1 MDPEARQVSLKQ
13 LESLPFSSPPI
24 FNHLSQPYNMIV
36 TGFRSAGGIPPRSA
50 VDAILGRQALF
61 HTIKRLPCLELMFA
75 DCILFCS
82 ALKTKAEAAHP
93 EEYRRASKKYAFQD
107 DDY

>member
-1 MDPEARQVSLKQ
+1 
-13 LESLPFSSPPI
+13 
-24 FNHLSQPYNMIV
+24 MIV

-50 VDAILGRQALF
+50 VDAILGRQTLS
-61 HTIKRLPCLELMFA
+61 HTIQRLPCQDLVFA
-75 DCILFCS
+75 DCSSFCS

-93 EEYRRASKKYAFQD
+93 EEYRRASKKYAFHD